1 MLFQVHDTNISL
13 RAGLLFPMCL
23 LVPGLPGPKGAG
35 HTNNWCILIIIKGS
49 HIEKKLLPVKPN
61 LSFKST
67 RRDTNCHVRMH
78 KMVRG
83 GNFVIGSEEVVLYNR
98 ENKAVDQ

>member
-1 MLFQVHDTNISL
+1 MHDTNITL

-23 LVPGLPGPKGAG
+23 LAPGLPGPKGAG
-35 HTNNWCILIIIKGS
+35 HTNDWCILIIINGS

-61 LSFKST
+61 LSP
-67 RRDTNCHVRMH
+67 DTNCHVRIH

-83 GNFVIGSEEVVLYNR
+83 GNFVIGSEEVVLYIR

>member
-1 MLFQVHDTNISL
+1 MHDTNITL

-23 LVPGLPGPKGAG
+23 LVPGLPGPKRAG
-35 HTNNWCILIIIKGS
+35 HTNDWCILVIIKGS

-61 LSFKST
+61 LSFKSI
-67 RRDTNCHVRMH
+67 RRDTNCHVRIH
-78 KMVRG
+78 KIVRG